1 MNADSIY
8 FATDEYIRA
17 ASDPQLSSPDSHLLT
32 TLLSEEDQHEYN
44 QLLHVQLTSD
54 VLNIVNQLTSLFHIS
69 SSAVWMSMVL
79 LKKLPVESNSFNL
92 LAIIACVTLS
102 CKYQDSPSQVIDYEL
117 IAQCYSI
124 EDVRL
129 IQNAEIELLEYFEY
143 DICVATP
150 DHFFSYLIN
159 LTADDVKSKHA
170 IEQARSVFF
179 MNFLSNERADL
190 FYNYPSS
197 IVTLSFIYNIA
208 SNKTFIMEQMKSF
221 LVHKKDPSHYFK
233 QLLLCTDLL
242 QSCNVING

>member
-1 MNADSIY
+1 MSSSNSTIY
-8 FATDEYIRA
+8 KQIQATNVLRHELETLKSGRKVYLQQPGSLVFFK
-17 ASDPQLSSPDSHLLT
+17 SDKDTALKNCQQNLQSLQR
-32 TLLSEEDQHEYN
+32 QHEELQN
-44 QLLHVQLTSD
+44 KMDLT
-54 VLNIVNQLTSLFHIS
+54 
-69 SSAVWMSMVL
+69 
-79 LKKLPVESNSFNL
+79 
-92 LAIIACVTLS
+92 IIACVTLS
-102 CKYQDSPSQVIDYEL
+102 CKYQDSPSPAVDYEL

-124 EDVRL
+124 DDVQL

-143 DICVATP
+143 DICVTTP

-159 LTADDVKSKHA
+159 LTTDDVKSKQI

-179 MNFLSNERADL
+179 TNFLSNERADL

-208 SNKTFIMEQMKSF
+208 SNKTFIVEQMKSF

-242 QSCNVING
+242 QSCNIING

>member
-8 FATDEYIRA
+8 FATDDYIRA

-69 SSAVWMSMVL
+69 SSAIWMSMVL

-159 LTADDVKSKHA
+159 LTADDVKSKQA